1 MTVVNPKSISGIN
14 SITMASGSD
23 NLLTIH
29 TTNTTERVRVSSDG
43 DVIVGSGITVS
54 PDGDIFATG
63 VTTSTTF
70 VGALTGNVTGNI
82 SGGTVAGS
90 TGTFTGDVDI
100 ADKIIHT
107 GDTNTALRFPA
118 ADTITAETGGSERFR
133 IYSNGAVLIGA
144 DSGEAGGDAKLAIDC
159 SGLDINDGVGDASNY
174 GLIFANDSTTDKANG
189 IGFFNDSA
197 STCGGYIVHQDKGA
211 ANIGDLVFGTS
222 ASSDTPVERV
232 RITSDGKL
240 GINISTPG
248 TLEHQHESSSG
259 ANYHKFTNS
268 TTGSAGTDGAYIGLD
283 ANEQFIMWTQETGKL
298 RFAVA
303 DSERVYINN
312 DGHLGINDGNL
323 VIGTSGH
330 GIDFSATS
338 DSGGSMSNELLDDY
352 EEGTF
357 TPSLLNVSTPNY
369 EAIGGTYTKVGRIVH
384 GTITIGVASGL
395 DTSDGSGFNI
405 GGLPFTGTGES
416 CVITF
421 GRYTN
426 LLGSKAGEFR
436 NVRFTQTSMILQ
448 EGSNSSI
455 AYNECSSSGYLLLS
469 YTYHTS

>member
-1 MTVVNPKSISGIN
+1 MTI
-14 SITMASGSD
+14 
-23 NLLTIH
+23 
-29 TTNTTERVRVSSDG
+29 
-43 DVIVGSGITVS
+43 IV
-54 PDGDIFATG
+54 
-63 VTTSTTF
+63 
-70 VGALTGNVTGNI
+70 
-82 SGGTVAGS
+82 
-90 TGTFTGDVDI
+90 
-100 ADKIIHT
+100 
-107 GDTNTALRFPA
+107 
-118 ADTITAETGGSERFR
+118 
-133 IYSNGAVLIGA
+133 Y
-144 DSGEAGGDAKLAIDC
+144 
-159 SGLDINDGVGDASNY
+159 
-174 GLIFANDSTTDKANG
+174 
-189 IGFFNDSA
+189 
-197 STCGGYIVHQDKGA
+197 
-211 ANIGDLVFGTS
+211 
-222 ASSDTPVERV
+222 
-232 RITSDGKL
+232 
-240 GINISTPG
+240 ISTPG
-248 TLEHQHESSSG
+248 TLVHQHESSSG

-283 ANEQFIMWTQETGKL
+283 ANEQFIMWTHETGKL

-426 LLGSKAGEFR
+426 LSKDL
-436 NVRFTQTSMILQ
+436 V
-448 EGSNSSI
+448 SSVPSFLI
-455 AYNECSSSGYLLLS
+455 TVALR
-469 YTYHTS
+469 T